1 LYNAVAVRFSRVG
14 FSFEK
19 KSEHIT
25 IFEKIPSLTIGSI
38 KARVPII
45 QGGMGVGISLS
56 GLASAVA
63 KAGAIGVIATA
74 GIGQFEPDCLTNFKE
89 ANKRALRKEIAKAK
103 TNTDGIIGINIMVAL
118 SDFDDL
124 VQCAVDERAD
134 ILFLGAGLPLKLP
147 STLPLDSLGSLH
159 TKFAPIVSS
168 GRAADLIFKSWA
180 KHFNHVPDAVVVEGP
195 MAGGHLGF
203 KKEQIDAPD
212 YTLEKI
218 LPDVLAAVKPYEQR
232 FGKSIP
238 VIAGGGIYTGRDI
251 YKFMQMGA
259 SAVQMAT
266 RFVAT
271 YECDAADEFKQAFI
285 KCKKED
291 IVIIDS
297 PVGLPGRA
305 IRCDFL
311 DRVCSGIKEKFEC
324 PWKCLKSCDFK
335 NVPYCIAKALAN
347 AKEGD
352 LANGFVFAGANV
364 FRVDKLVSVKEL
376 IAGLMEE
383 FQRCIAEKSA
393 PLFSTPAP

>member
-1 LYNAVAVRFSRVG
+1 
-14 FSFEK
+14 
-19 KSEHIT
+19 
-25 IFEKIPSLTIGSI
+25 LTIGSI
-38 KARVPII
+38 RARIPII

-63 KAGAIGVIATA
+63 KTGAIGVIATA
-74 GIGQFEPDCLTNFKE
+74 GIGQFEPDCFTNFKE
-89 ANKRALRKEIAKAK
+89 ANKRALRKEIIKAK
-103 TNTDGIIGINIMVAL
+103 TNTDGIIGVNIMVAL

-124 VQCAVDERAD
+124 VQCAVDEHAD
-134 ILFLGAGLPLKLP
+134 VLFLGAGLPLKLP
-147 STLPLDSLGSLH
+147 ATLPLNSLGSLH

-203 KKEQIDAPD
+203 KKEQISAPD
-212 YTLEKI
+212 YALEKI
-218 LPDVLAAVKPYEQR
+218 LPDVLAAVKPYEQK

-238 VIAGGGIYTGRDI
+238 VIAGGGIYTGQDI
-251 YKFMQMGA
+251 CKFMQMGA
-259 SAVQMAT
+259 AGVQIAT

-311 DRVCSGIKEKFEC
+311 DRVRSGIKEKFEC

-335 NVPYCIAKALAN
+335 NVPYCIALALTN
-347 AKEGD
+347 AKIGD
-352 LANGFVFAGANV
+352 MEHGFAFAGANV

-376 IAGLMEE
+376 IDGLMDEL
-383 FQRCIAEKSA
+383 QQCISQESTRSV
-393 PLFSTPAP
+393 STPAP